1 MDVLQIVAI
10 GLMATVLIG
19 VLRSQR
25 PELAVL
31 LSVAAGVIL
40 FLLVLGKIGSIVG
53 IITDLSA
60 RAGISVVYLGTI
72 MKIIGIA
79 YIAEFGAQI
88 CRDAGEG
95 AVATKIEFAAKILIM
110 VLAVPIVVAV
120 LQSLLKLLGEAG

>member
-1 MDVLQIVAI
+1 MLQIVAV
-10 GLMATVLIG
+10 GLIATVLI
-19 VLRSQR
+19 VVIKSQR
-25 PELAVL
+25 PEMAVL

-40 FLLVLGKIGSIVG
+40 FLLVLGKIGSIMD
-53 IITDLSA
+53 IIKDLAS
-60 RAGISVVYLGTI
+60 RAGISMVYLGTI
-72 MKIIGIA
+72 LKITGIA

-120 LQSLLKLLGEAG
+120 LQALLKLVP

>member
-10 GLMATVLIG
+10 GFIATVLVVVI
-19 VLRSQR
+19 RSQR

-31 LSVAAGVIL
+31 LSVAAGIII
-40 FLLVLGKIGSIVG
+40 FLLVLGKISSIMD
-53 IITDLSA
+53 IIKELA
-60 RAGISVVYLGTI
+60 NKAGINMVYMGTI
-72 MKIIGIA
+72 LKIIGIA

-95 AVATKIEFAAKILIM
+95 AIASKIEFAAKILIM

-120 LQSLLKLLGEAG
+120 LTMLLKLVP

>member
-10 GLMATVLIG
+10 GLIATVLI
-19 VLRSQR
+19 VVVKSQR

-40 FLLVLGKIGSIVG
+40 FLLVLGKISSIIDIVR
-53 IITDLSA
+53 DLTS
-60 RAGISVVYLGTI
+60 RAGINMVYLGVILKI
-72 MKIIGIA
+72 MGIA

-120 LQSLLKLLGEAG
+120 LQALLKLVP